1 VGEDKSATED
11 RKKGIAIGTGY
22 ATIMAFLGSVITQ
35 GGFYAGVA
43 QLVEQ
48 LTCNQ

>member
-1 VGEDKSATED
+1 LIFAPAKYLPSNAFPMLIKDK
-11 RKKGIAIGTGY
+11 
-22 ATIMAFLGSVITQ
+22 Q
-35 GGFYAGVA
+35 GKHLFYAGVA